1 MKKIP
6 LIPENRILNKIY
18 VLRGEKVMLDHDLA
32 ELYGVQTKRIN
43 EQVKRN
49 IKRFPHEFM
58 FQLSR
63 EERNE
68 VITIC
73 DNLNP
78 LKYAKTMPFAFTEH
92 GLAMLSSVLNS
103 DRAIQV
109 NIELIKAFI
118 RLRKMM
124 STQRNLQKKIEAMEN
139 KYDKQFRVIFEA
151 IKQLLNEDEKP
162 KHKIGF

>member
-1 MKKIP
+1 MVD
-6 LIPENRILNKIY
+6 LIPVEYIEKRIFYLRSEKVMIDRHLDEMYGVSTRILNQ
-18 VLRGEKVMLDHDLA
+18 A
-32 ELYGVQTKRIN
+32 
-43 EQVKRN
+43 VKRN

-78 LKYAKTMPFAFTEH
+78 LKYAKIMPFAFTEH
-92 GLAMLSSVLNS
+92 CLAMLSSVLNS

-124 STQRNLQKKIEAMEN
+124 STQRNLQKKIDAMEN

-151 IKQLLNEDEKP
+151 IKQLLKEDEKP